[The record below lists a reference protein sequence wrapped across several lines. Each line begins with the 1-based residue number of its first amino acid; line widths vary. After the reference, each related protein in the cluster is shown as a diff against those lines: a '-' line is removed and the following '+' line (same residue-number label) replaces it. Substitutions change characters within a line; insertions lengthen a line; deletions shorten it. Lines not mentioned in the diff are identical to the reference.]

1 MKLGSGM
8 DNRLGIL
15 GKLLLAIVPCAVIS
29 ACTTARVEDVR
40 QTATGIV
47 AGEGVVIMARS
58 YHLGN
63 QTETKFIDCVGSA
76 IARGSSG
83 LRVVPNSEFVDA
95 LFPWF
100 EPRTAP
106 ADTKGLPDLLER
118 PGVADTIAEKGV
130 RYVIWLDG
138 DTDRVA
144 GGGSL
149 SCAVGPGGGGC
160 FGFAWWQNDSKYEA
174 TVWDLTALE
183 SAGTISADVSGTSFL
198 PAVII
203 PIPLI
208 ARTQSKA
215 CKGLADQLKLFIDT
229 EAPT

>member
-1 MKLGSGM
+1 MKRA
-8 DNRLGIL
+8 DRDGIQFGAL
-15 GKLLLAIVPCAVIS
+15 WELLLILCIVTS
-29 ACTTARVEDVR
+29 ACTTARVEDTR
-40 QTATGIV
+40 KSATGIY

-63 QTETKFIDCVGSA
+63 ETEAAFIDCVGEA
-76 IARGSSG
+76 LGRGSSR
-83 LRVVPNSEFVDA
+83 LRVVPNNEFVDA

-106 ADTKGLPDLLER
+106 SDTKGLPDLLER
-118 PGVADTIAEKGV
+118 PGVADMIADKGV

-174 TVWDLTALE
+174 SVWDLTALE

-198 PAVII
+198 PALII

-215 CKGLADQLKLFIDT
+215 CKGLADQLKLFIVTDEDT
-229 EAPT
+229 

>member
-1 MKLGSGM
+1 M
-8 DNRLGIL
+8 NRVERIGWLA
-15 GKLLLAIVPCAVIS
+15 LAIVSCVALN
-29 ACTTARVEDVR
+29 ACTTARVEDTR
-40 QTATGIV
+40 QTATGIQS
-47 AGEGVVIMARS
+47 GEGVVIMARS

-63 QTETKFIDCVGSA
+63 ETEQKFIDCVGSA
-76 IARGSSG
+76 LGRGSSR

-106 ADTKGLPDLLER
+106 ADTKGLPDLMER
-118 PGVADTIAEKGV
+118 PGVSEMIEKKGV

-138 DTDRVA
+138 DTERVA

-149 SCAVGPGGGGC
+149 SCAAGPGGGGC

-174 TVWDLTALE
+174 AVWDLTALK
-183 SAGTISADVSGTSFL
+183 SAGTVSADVSGTSFL

-208 ARTQSKA
+208 ARTRSKA
-215 CKGLADQLKLFIDT
+215 CRGLADQLKLFIVAEDD
-229 EAPT
+229 A

>member
-1 MKLGSGM
+1 MRRDKRTSGRIGTSG
-8 DNRLGIL
+8 RLLSVVLCI
-15 GKLLLAIVPCAVIS
+15 IIS
-29 ACTTARVEDVR
+29 ACTTARIEDIRV
-40 QTATGIV
+40 TTTGIE

-63 QTETKFIDCVGSA
+63 ETEEKFIKCVGHA
-76 IARGSSG
+76 LGRGSSG
-83 LRVVPNSEFVDA
+83 LRVVPNNEFVDA

-106 ADTKGLPDLLER
+106 SDIKGLPDLLER
-118 PGVADTIAEKGV
+118 PGVADTIAGKGV

-149 SCAVGPGGGGC
+149 SCAAGPGGGGC

-174 TVWDLTALE
+174 AVWDLTALE

-198 PAVII
+198 PAVVI

-208 ARTQSKA
+208 ARTRSKA
-215 CKGLADQLKLFIDT
+215 CKGLADQLKLFIVT
-229 EAPT
+229 EESA